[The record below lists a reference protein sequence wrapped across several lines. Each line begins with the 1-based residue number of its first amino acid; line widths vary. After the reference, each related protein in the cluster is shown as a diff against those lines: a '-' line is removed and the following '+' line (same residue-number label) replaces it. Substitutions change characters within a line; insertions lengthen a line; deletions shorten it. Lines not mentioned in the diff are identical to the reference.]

1 MLKKIFLSLTIL
13 TLPVGQIYGFTIS
26 IQTARTIADKIWHN
40 ECAGTVT
47 GLTTW
52 KAGEN
57 FASLGIG
64 HFIWHPAGAQE
75 CFKESFPELLKFLQ
89 HQGVKLPVWLKT
101 AKHCP
106 WNSRAEFNA
115 NFDSPEMQE
124 LRQLLLKTKNLQA
137 IFIAKRLE
145 RTFPDIIK
153 NLPSTE
159 QAPIRKIFFQ
169 LAKDPRGLYALID
182 YLNFKGSGTVTSEAY
197 NHHGWGLLQVLQ
209 HIPADTNQ
217 PVQEFIDAA
226 KAILT
231 ERVKNSPPT
240 RNEAQW
246 LTGWFNRLDT
256 YKK

>member
-1 MLKKIFLSLTIL
+1 MLKKIVLNLIIL
-13 TLPVGQIYGFTIS
+13 MLFPGPIYGFTIS
-26 IQTARTIADKIWHN
+26 VQTARAIADKIWHN
-40 ECAGTVT
+40 ECAGTVA
-47 GLTTW
+47 GLTNW
-52 KAGEN
+52 KDGEN

-64 HFIWHPAGAQE
+64 HFIWHPADSQE
-75 CFKESFPELLKFLQ
+75 HFRESFPELKQFLQ
-89 HQGVKLPVWLKT
+89 HRGVKLPAWLKA

-115 NFDSPEMQE
+115 NFDSPEMLE

-145 RTFPDIIK
+145 RTLPDIIK
-153 NLPSTE
+153 NLPSSE

-169 LAKDPRGLYALID
+169 LARDPQGLYALID

-197 NHHGWGLLQVLQ
+197 NHQGWGLLQVLQ
-209 HIPADTNQ
+209 HMPAETKR
-217 PVQEFIDAA
+217 PVHDFVDAA
-226 KAILT
+226 KAVLT
-231 ERVKNSPPT
+231 ERVKNSPPA

-246 LTGWFNRLDT
+246 LKGWFNRLDT